1 MVFELLHD
9 FVVIPIIID
18 CLERT
23 WIFVVSIR
31 APHCAVVGL
40 WRPFPYMREVNAA
53 GAARDENYKVG
64 GSLVS
69 NGQNCLQRR

>member
-1 MVFELLHD
+1 MVLELLHD

-31 APHCAVVGL
+31 APYCAVVGL
-40 WRPFPYMREVNAA
+40 CRPLPSMIEVNAA
-53 GAARDENYKVG
+53 GARNENHKVV

-69 NGQNCLQRR
+69 NGQYCLQRR